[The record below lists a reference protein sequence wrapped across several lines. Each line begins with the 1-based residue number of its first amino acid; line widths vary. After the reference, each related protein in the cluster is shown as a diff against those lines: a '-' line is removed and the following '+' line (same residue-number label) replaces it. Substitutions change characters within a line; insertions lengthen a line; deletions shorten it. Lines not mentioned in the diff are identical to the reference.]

1 MIRFYLFIPEHRD
14 APLVWQVRGD
24 DGRTLAA
31 GEADW
36 DELSRLADQWSR
48 PPLTAWI
55 DGRLTRFVRARIPAR
70 NSKQAMAALPYAVE
84 EAFAEDVERLHFA
97 MGRRSDD
104 GVTEAL
110 AIEKPVLDALVA
122 EFDRLNWWPDSLTAD
137 FLALPET
144 SSGSVLMAA
153 DGWRLRLP
161 DTSQDRVCA
170 MTLDAPLARLAI
182 EQWATH
188 DQQTDALAIWQA
200 GDPNTR
206 DTDLDMQATRVFPS
220 LLDALIAG
228 GHAGIHLLSGRY
240 RPRSRQKAR
249 LKKFKPLIG
258 AAAAFALLAAAW
270 LTTDI
275 LLLKKQVEQIREAQ
289 RQLFTQ
295 VFPGSKPRAPYREM
309 KARLRAAGTSAG
321 DTAGLLPLLVRFY
334 QARKSVQDV
343 DVRSLQYRAQK
354 DELQIDVSVPDYAS
368 LETLQKALAE
378 QGLQVDPV
386 SATRTGDRYSGRLVF
401 RGEAS

>member
-1 MIRFYLFIPEHRD
+1 
-14 APLVWQVRGD
+14 
-24 DGRTLAA
+24 
-31 GEADW
+31 
-36 DELSRLADQWSR
+36 
-48 PPLTAWI
+48 
-55 DGRLTRFVRARIPAR
+55 
-70 NSKQAMAALPYAVE
+70 MAALPYAVE